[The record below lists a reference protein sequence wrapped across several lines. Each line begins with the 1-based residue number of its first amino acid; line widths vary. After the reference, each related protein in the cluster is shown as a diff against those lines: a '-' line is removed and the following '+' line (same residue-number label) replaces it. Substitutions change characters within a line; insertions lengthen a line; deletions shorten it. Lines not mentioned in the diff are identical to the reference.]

1 MTGEHH
7 SQQERRGLG
16 CHSLKEG
23 LGTSF
28 ESLHFLSNFDQ
39 LPPSFPVN
47 VTYEKNGK
55 TELVLKVTE
64 NSSRAN
70 SGSKSELKKNKRDKM
85 FIHYIIFLH

>member
-39 LPPSFPVN
+39 LLFSFLVN